1 MSLLS
6 AFYKEIK
13 SHCFQKLILF
23 HSIFFISPSVCC
35 HLHYNSVFVLFPRKV
50 ASVWYA
56 IWCLQLKWSNIY
68 IYVWH
73 ITVCYFKTHTNL
85 IIMKVKK
92 ENNQIVMD
100 TKLQILLT
108 VLLFYLI
115 NLERVTWTNCYW
127 SFCRYLLSLI

>member
-1 MSLLS
+1 MPDMDIKMQVVSFVCFLQRNQVSLFSKIDSFPQYIFHQSFCLLS
-6 AFYKEIK
+6 FTLQF
-13 SHCFQKLILF
+13 CFC
-23 HSIFFISPSVCC
+23 FISEKSCISMIC
-35 HLHYNSVFVLFPRKV
+35 DMMSAAQMKQY
-50 ASVWYA
+50 
-56 IWCLQLKWSNIY
+56 IY

-115 NLERVTWTNCYW
+115 NLERVTWTNCY
-127 SFCRYLLSLI
+127 